1 MEDVTDIK
9 KFETTTELI
18 KYLGIGRPTFY
29 RRAKALGIPTNKG
42 LYTTEE
48 LEALRSPLDGN
59 GTTTIPTDRTEV
71 NKVTERL
78 NEAQQQLEQIKQ
90 ELALKEE
97 QLKQSQ
103 EQLTLKDEQLKQVP
117 SPEYIELLKHTT
129 ETAEDTVKNANEQL
143 RAKDTQLEALTKALD
158 QSQRLQS
165 DLQVK
170 LDKARL
176 ELETVQREY
185 TVNEHPEQGNVTP
198 DTSEQLNRTQ
208 EHKGFWARLFNN
220 WPPKGFFILSKGVVL
235 LK

>member
-29 RRAKALGIPTNKG
+29 KRAKVLGIPTNKG

-48 LEALRSPLDGN
+48 LEALKTPLDGKG
-59 GTTTIPTDRTEV
+59 GTKAPLIDKDEV

-176 ELETVQREY
+176 ELETVQRED

-220 WPPKGFFILSKGVVL
+220 
-235 LK
+235 

>member
-9 KFETTTELI
+9 RFETTTELI
-18 KYLGIGRPTFY
+18 KYLGVARPTFY

-42 LYTTEE
+42 LYTIDE
-48 LEALRSPLDGN
+48 LEALQSPLDGN
-59 GTTTIPTDRTEV
+59 GTTTIPTIDKNEV

-78 NEAQQQLEQIKQ
+78 NEAQQQLEQVKQ
-90 ELALKEE
+90 ELALKDE

-176 ELETVQREY
+176 ELETVQRED
-185 TVNEHPEQGNVTP
+185 TVNKHSEHGNVTP

-220 WPPKGFFILSKGVVL
+220 
-235 LK
+235 